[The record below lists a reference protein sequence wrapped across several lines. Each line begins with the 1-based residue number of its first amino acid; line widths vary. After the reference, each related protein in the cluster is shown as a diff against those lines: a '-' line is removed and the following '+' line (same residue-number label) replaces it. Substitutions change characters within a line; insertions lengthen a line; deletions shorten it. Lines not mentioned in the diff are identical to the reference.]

1 VILDSSFLLDLTHE
15 QEAAITKA
23 TEIEQANAP
32 IYIPAVA
39 VYELYYGVEY
49 LDKGRDER
57 ERLNRVFDRH
67 PIVAPGRAIMHKSA
81 QIDAHLD
88 SSGQALDDLADV
100 MIGATG
106 SVRGEPVLTRNAD
119 HFERMPDVDVSTY

>member
-15 QEAAITKA
+15 KEATITKA
-23 TEIEQANAP
+23 TEIEQANVP
-32 IYIPAVA
+32 IHIPAVA

-49 LDKGRDER
+49 LDKGREER
-57 ERLNRVFDRH
+57 ERLNRVFDRY
-67 PIVAPGRAIMHKSA
+67 PIVEPGRAIMHKSA
-81 QIDAHLD
+81 RIDAHLD
-88 SSGQALDDLADV
+88 ASGRALDDLADV

-106 SVRGEPVLTRNAD
+106 AVRGEPVLTRNVD